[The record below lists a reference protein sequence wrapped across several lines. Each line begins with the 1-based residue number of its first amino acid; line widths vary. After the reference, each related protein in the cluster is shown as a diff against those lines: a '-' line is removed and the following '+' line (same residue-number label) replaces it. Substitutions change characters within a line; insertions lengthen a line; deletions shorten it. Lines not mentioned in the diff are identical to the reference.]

1 MELKQ
6 AEAVPRA
13 HDDTTAT
20 FLSMNKMEVW
30 KPVEET
36 GDKRLQANPGE

>member
-6 AEAVPRA
+6 AEAVPKA
-13 HDDTTAT
+13 YDDNSN
-20 FLSMNKMEVW
+20 FLTMKKMEVW
-30 KPVEET
+30 KAVEET